1 MLIKTGTLTNN
12 GKLELEDNAG
22 TAASFVQQGTVA
34 NKANA
39 LFDTSALSETINE
52 GSFHNEGE
60 TKSNVLTNKA
70 QAVFENSG
78 TVNASLLNNAGVFK
92 NSESGKASFANVSV
106 SGELSNAGTF
116 SVAEGLE
123 ISGYLTNNKSLTVGS
138 AEISPD
144 GELVNSGNTNGKT
157 LVLNGILHN
166 SGASS
171 WENIEINEG
180 STLDNKGSLEAKS
193 GFTVAAS
200 TASSKRWHS

>member
-1 MLIKTGTLTNN
+1 MLSLTP
-12 GKLELEDNAG
+12 
-22 TAASFVQQGTVA
+22 QH
-34 NKANA
+34 
-39 LFDTSALSETINE
+39 LSETINE

-116 SVAEGLE
+116 NVAEGLE
-123 ISGYLTNNKSLTVGS
+123 VSGHLTNNKSLTVGS

-144 GELVNSGNTNGKT
+144 GELVNSGNRKRK
-157 LVLNGILHN
+157 N
-166 SGASS
+166 SGSQRYPS
-171 WENIEINEG
+171 QHGRFFLGNIEINEG
-180 STLDNKGSLEAKS
+180 STLVTKDRW
-193 GFTVAAS
+193 
-200 TASSKRWHS
+200 KRNRDSR